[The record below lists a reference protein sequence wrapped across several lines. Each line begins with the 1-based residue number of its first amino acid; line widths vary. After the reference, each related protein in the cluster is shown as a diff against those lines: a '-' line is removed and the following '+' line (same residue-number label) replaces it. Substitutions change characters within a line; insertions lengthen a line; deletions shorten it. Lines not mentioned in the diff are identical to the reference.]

1 MNITKRLTPLLII
14 LSLVSTPAA
23 ARLEVYSGIPLLGT
37 EESPSNNSTGFGA
50 LTAIYDED
58 SKTLYYE
65 FEWELGGD
73 AETTAAHF
81 HGPAALGQNAPAV
94 IDLGPVSG
102 KSGKQT
108 GSVVLTGDQEADLK
122 AGLWYLNIHSNAFPG
137 GEIRGQLFDTS
148 PLDSVVV
155 FDPTNGKLRIKS
167 VMVPG
172 LGILEAELQLL
183 GGTSPLNFELDNA
196 QLKELGEDE
205 MEKESEPME
214 EDGMEPEDDPY

>member
-1 MNITKRLTPLLII
+1 MDITKLLAPLLIG
-14 LSLVSTPAA
+14 LSLATTPAA
-23 ARLEVYSGIPLLGT
+23 AKPEVYSGISLLGT
-37 EESPSNNSTGFGA
+37 EETPTNNSTGFGA

-58 SKTLYYE
+58 SKTLFYE

-73 AETTAAHF
+73 AEATAAHF
-81 HGPAALGQNAPAV
+81 HGPAGLDQSAPPV

-108 GSVVLTGDQEADLK
+108 GSVVLTNSQEADLT

-148 PLDSVVV
+148 PLDSVAV
-155 FDPTNGKLRIKS
+155 FDPTNGKLRIKN

-172 LGILEAELQLL
+172 LGIFEAELQLL
-183 GGTSPLNFELDNA
+183 GGTGPLNFELENA
-196 QLKELGEDE
+196 HPKELDEDE
-205 MEKESEPME
+205 MEQESKA
-214 EDGMEPEDDPY
+214 D